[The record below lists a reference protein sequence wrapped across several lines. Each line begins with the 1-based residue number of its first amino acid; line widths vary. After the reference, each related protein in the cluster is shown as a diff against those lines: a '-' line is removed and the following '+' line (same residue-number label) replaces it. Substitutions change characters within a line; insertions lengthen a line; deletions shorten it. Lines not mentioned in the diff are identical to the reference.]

1 MQHDSGETEPQHSQG
16 RWTKLLSRLYFN
28 SEVAQVTKTRVVQ
41 HLSTHPFSALTVML
55 FGAMAALPVGLFISF
70 ALVTAL
76 MLAIGFVFFEVFL
89 LFAGGLTLLCVLS
102 GLALFSVVVSLIL
115 SAFRVTIFNILKY
128 YPKQVEVREKESDSK
143 LQD

>member
-128 YPKQVEVREKESDSK
+128 YPKVEVREKESDSK